1 MNLGVS
7 EPTFHSVQN
16 FNQIPK
22 MYLGGGGATK
32 YFEMYPLCDASFQT
46 SQKTKQMMCLK
57 YFLRSLYTMWRPGT
71 YFHYKEMKNY
81 ILIID

>member
-7 EPTFHSVQN
+7 ELTFDSVQN
-16 FNQIPK
+16 VNQIPK
-22 MYLGGGGATK
+22 MCLGGGGATK
-32 YFEMYPLCDASFQT
+32 DFEMYPLCASFQT

-57 YFLRSLYTMWRPGT
+57 YFLRSLYTIWRPGM